1 VYSDVLMIIYNNKM
15 GRTTVSFN
23 VEDQQRYAELGIR
36 TKFCKKIKQLLYDF
50 LDDEELKRVDMRDK
64 NAAN

>member
-1 VYSDVLMIIYNNKM
+1 M